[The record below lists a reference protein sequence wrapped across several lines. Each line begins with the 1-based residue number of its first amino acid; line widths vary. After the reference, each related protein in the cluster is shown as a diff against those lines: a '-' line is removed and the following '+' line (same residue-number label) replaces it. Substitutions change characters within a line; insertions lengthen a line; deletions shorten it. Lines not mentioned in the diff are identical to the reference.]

1 MRLVAGEEVVVV
13 EVVEEARSGV
23 NDMKRGVEE
32 HLLGAVEHRKTGC
45 LKTRTPLVE
54 VEVADLT

>member
-1 MRLVAGEEVVVV
+1 VVEVV